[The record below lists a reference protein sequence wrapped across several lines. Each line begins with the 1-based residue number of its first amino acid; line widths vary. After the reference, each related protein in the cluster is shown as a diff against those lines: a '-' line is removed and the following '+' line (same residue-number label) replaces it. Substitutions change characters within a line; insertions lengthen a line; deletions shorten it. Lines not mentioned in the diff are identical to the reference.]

1 MMAFGPRRL
10 WRIQPYKLQ
19 SQSL

>member
-10 WRIQPYKLQ
+10 RRIQPYKLE